1 MLLNRK
7 QAGELLDATWNGDVS
22 KVKSLLARG
31 ADPNHPWYYPLRTA
45 CRNGNLKIVKALVEA
60 GADTE
65 RWDHRGRSPV
75 HYAAWRGHKK
85 VMVYL
90 IRDCKCSAGESFSI
104 H

>member
-7 QAGELLDATWNGDVS
+7 QAEELWVAAANGNVS

-31 ADPNHPWYYPLRTA
+31 ANPNHPKYYPLRNA
-45 CRNGNLKIVKALVEA
+45 CENGHLEIVKALVEA

-65 RWDHRGRSPV
+65 RWDGFGRSLV
-75 HYAAWRGHKK
+75 HFAAQWDHKK